1 MPIEKIKFEE
11 KEIILV
17 GTAHISKKS
26 VEEVRETIE
35 KENPDAIGVELDEMR
50 LRQLLE
56 GKKWENTNI
65 GEIINKGQSGILLL
79 TILLSNMQKRIGQE
93 LGIKPG
99 EEMLEAIRAAK
110 EKQKPIFLLDRNVNI
125 TMKRAFQNMNIIEK
139 AKLIAAITSSLFG
152 IGEQITKEKIE
163 ELKKTDI
170 ITEII
175 NEMTREMPGLK
186 KALVDERDSYIANNI
201 AKMPGK
207 KIVVVVGAGHLQGIK
222 QKIGKETIFENKTEE
237 TPQKSLFNKIAPYI
251 IPTIFLTLIILILI
265 SNGIEALLKASLYWV
280 IITGSFAALGTIIAK
295 AHPYSIITAFISAPL
310 TTLHPLIAVGFI
322 TGYVEAKIRTPKVKD
337 FEDLQNINN
346 LTDLSKNQVT
356 KILLVVALSNLGATI
371 GSFIGIA
378 IISTMV

>member
-207 KIVVVVGAGHLQGIK
+207 KNCRSSRRRSFAR
-222 QKIGKETIFENKTEE
+222 NKTKNRKRNNFRKQNRRN
-237 TPQKSLFNKIAPYI
+237 TTKKSFQQNS
-251 IPTIFLTLIILILI
+251 TIHNSYNFLNT
-265 SNGIEALLKASLYWV
+265 
-280 IITGSFAALGTIIAK
+280 
-295 AHPYSIITAFISAPL
+295 
-310 TTLHPLIAVGFI
+310 
-322 TGYVEAKIRTPKVKD
+322 
-337 FEDLQNINN
+337 NN
-346 LTDLSKNQVT
+346 LDLNK
-356 KILLVVALSNLGATI
+356 
-371 GSFIGIA
+371 
-378 IISTMV
+378 